1 MTKTKMID
9 VPIITPRRVALLA
22 ATCSLVVPLLP
33 LPEYMV
39 NLANLAG
46 IASLVA
52 MGLVV
57 LTGVGGM
64 TSFAQAIFVGFGA
77 YTTAYLSTVQGWTP
91 LATLLPA
98 LTLTGVAALLVGSVT
113 VRLSGHFLALGTLA
127 WAVAFFYLFGSLPAL
142 GQHTG
147 ISDIPAVSV
156 AGVSLATPRSYY
168 LLVWAAVVGC
178 ASLTLNL
185 LDSRSGR
192 ALRAL
197 RGGGAVARAFGV
209 NVGTAKL
216 GLFVYA
222 ALLAG
227 LAGWLL
233 AHFQRSI
240 SPSMFGINAGVEY
253 LLMAVLG
260 GAGHVF
266 GALLGAG
273 IVVVMREQLQVYL
286 PQLLGQTGNFETVV
300 FGVILLTV
308 LLAAREGLWPR
319 LAALWS
325 TTSPRAIANDTGL
338 PRLAL
343 PQRDTQLMQARGLF
357 KRFGG
362 LVAVNDVTFT
372 LRAGEIMALIGPN
385 GAGKSTT
392 FNLLTGV
399 LPMNGGELQIGP
411 DSEGLILNSIT
422 PQQAAGL
429 RIARTFQHVKLVG
442 AMSVLD
448 NVALGAHLRL
458 RPGPLAS
465 MLRLDRSAEASILAE
480 AARQIERVGLFEV
493 MHQRADSLALGQLRL
508 LEIAR
513 ALALDPVLLLLD
525 EPAAGLRFTEKKL
538 LGQLLRQLSLEGVA
552 VLIVE
557 HDMDFVMSLV
567 HRIVVLDF
575 GRCIAEGEP
584 TRIAKDPAVLAAYLG
599 VAEEPGA

>member
-1 MTKTKMID
+1 MMK
-9 VPIITPRRVALLA
+9 PRRVALLA
-22 ATCSLVVPLLP
+22 ASCALAVPLLP
-33 LPEYMV
+33 LPEYLV
-39 NLANLAG
+39 NLADLAG
-46 IASLVA
+46 IAALVA
-52 MGLVV
+52 LGLVV

-64 TSFAQAIFVGFGA
+64 TSFAQAVFVGFGA

-98 LTLTGVAALLVGSVT
+98 LALTGAVAWLVGAVT

-127 WAVAFFYLFGSLPAL
+127 WAVAFFYLFGTVPML

-147 ISDIPAVSV
+147 ISGIPAVSI
-156 AGVSLATPRSYY
+156 AGVSFADPRRFY

-178 ASLTLNL
+178 ATLTINL

-197 RGGGAVARAFGV
+197 RGGGAAARAFGV
-209 NVGTAKL
+209 NVGAAKL

-233 AHFQRSI
+233 AHFQRSV

-260 GAGHVF
+260 GAGQVF

-273 IVVVMREQLQVYL
+273 IVVVLREQLQVYL
-286 PQLLGQTGNFETVV
+286 PQWLGQTGNFETVV
-300 FGVILLTV
+300 FGALLLTV

-319 LAALWS
+319 LAALWPAPP
-325 TTSPRAIANDTGL
+325 PRAVAQDTGL
-338 PRLAL
+338 SRLAL
-343 PQRDTQLMQARGLF
+343 PERDTQLLRARSLC

-362 LVAVNDVTFT
+362 LVAVNDVSFT

-399 LPMNGGELQIGP
+399 LAMTGGQLQIGP
-411 DSEGLILNSIT
+411 ETQGRTLDSIT

-458 RPGPLAS
+458 RPGPLVA
-465 MLRLDRSAEASILAE
+465 MLRLDRRAEARILAE
-480 AARQIERVGLFEV
+480 AARQIERVGLVEV

-508 LEIAR
+508 VEIAR

-525 EPAAGLRFTEKKL
+525 EPAAGLRFKEKVL
-538 LGQLLRQLSLEGVA
+538 LGQLLRQLSHEGVA

-557 HDMDFVMSLV
+557 HDMDFVMNLV

-599 VAEEPGA
+599 VAEESGA